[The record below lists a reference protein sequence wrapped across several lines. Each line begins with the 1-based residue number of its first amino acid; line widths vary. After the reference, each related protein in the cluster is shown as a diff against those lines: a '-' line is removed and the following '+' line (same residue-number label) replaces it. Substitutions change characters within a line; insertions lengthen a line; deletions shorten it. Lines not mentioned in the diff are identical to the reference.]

1 MTDIA
6 AWRHRG
12 AAVGRPAWT
21 AAAESSDH
29 RGMGNDHLRYAARTA
44 AEQQAALED
53 IVRSS
58 PVLMEVLRGLRQ
70 VGLPDHLLVAG
81 AIYNLVW
88 NRLTGRADLNGINDI
103 DVFYF
108 DDRDLSYE
116 AEDIVI
122 QRLAVRFAYLPLPV
136 QVRNQA
142 RVHLWF
148 PEKFG
153 VAFEP
158 LTSSAEML
166 GRYASK
172 THSVGV
178 RLEAHDRLS
187 IVAPFGLDDI
197 FSFRIVPNRVLMN
210 KPAHEA
216 KGARAKG
223 VWPELTVVPWDAAD
237 A

>member
-1 MTDIA
+1 
-6 AWRHRG
+6 
-12 AAVGRPAWT
+12 
-21 AAAESSDH
+21 
-29 RGMGNDHLRYAARTA
+29 MGDKHLRYAGLGENVQRC
-44 AEQQAALED
+44 ALD
-53 IVRSS
+53 DLVRSS
-58 PVLMEVLRGLRQ
+58 PVLMGVLRGLRED
-70 VGLPDHLLVAG
+70 GLPDHLLVAG

-88 NRLTGRADLNGINDI
+88 NRLTGRPDLNGINDI

-108 DDRDLSYE
+108 DGSDISYE
-116 AEDIVI
+116 AEDVVI
-122 QRLAVRFAYLPLPV
+122 KRLDRRFASLPLPV

-148 PEKFG
+148 PQKFG

-158 LTSSAEML
+158 LTSSGEML

-178 RLEAHDRLS
+178 RLEADDTLS

-197 FSFRIVPNRVLMN
+197 FSFRIVPNPVLMN

-223 VWPELTVVPWDAAD
+223 VWPELTVVPWPA
-237 A
+237 

>member
-1 MTDIA
+1 
-6 AWRHRG
+6 
-12 AAVGRPAWT
+12 
-21 AAAESSDH
+21 
-29 RGMGNDHLRYAARTA
+29 MGKHLRYAGAGETV
-44 AEQQAALED
+44 QQAALDE

-58 PVLMEVLRGLRQ
+58 PVLMEVLADLRED
-70 VGLPDHLLVAG
+70 GLPDHLLVAG

-88 NRLTGRADLNGINDI
+88 NRLTDRPDLNGINDI

-108 DDRDLSYE
+108 DDGDLSYE
-116 AEDIVI
+116 AEDVVI
-122 QRLAVRFAYLPLPV
+122 KRLGRRFAHLPLPV

-148 PEKFG
+148 PQKFG

-158 LTSSAEML
+158 LTSSGEML

-178 RLEAHDRLS
+178 RLEDDDTLT

-197 FSFRIVPNRVLMN
+197 FSFRIVPNPVLMN

-216 KGARAKG
+216 KGARAKS
-223 VWPELTVVPWDAAD
+223 VWPELTVVPWEDRPAAS
-237 A
+237 